1 MTCVMDF
8 KISEVITIFSPPFL
22 CTSQTSC
29 FFLPLLSSNS
39 PANLDKFFF
48 ISALFNKFQ
57 CKIEMSTWCPFSML
71 FPEKAKNVPTY
82 LVGFTGIFSP
92 SSLSTA
98 CRLSWF
104 SDTSPPPLLCPQW
117 PHVMVLMA
125 GGRHSGS
132 SLPSHLLPS
141 APPPLLLRPRTHQA
155 IARSLCPFYQK
166 FRLFFEENVMSH
178 VISFRSRFVVSFR
191 YQWPALPLRGASDKG
206 REGTIP

>member
-117 PHVMVLMA
+117 PHVMVLVA
-125 GGRHSGS
+125 GDRHSGS

-141 APPPLLLRPRTHQA
+141 APAPPFPQA
-155 IARSLCPFYQK
+155 PDTPGHRQVPLSFLSK
-166 FRLFFEENVMSH
+166 
-178 VISFRSRFVVSFR
+178 ISPVF
-191 YQWPALPLRGASDKG
+191 
-206 REGTIP
+206 